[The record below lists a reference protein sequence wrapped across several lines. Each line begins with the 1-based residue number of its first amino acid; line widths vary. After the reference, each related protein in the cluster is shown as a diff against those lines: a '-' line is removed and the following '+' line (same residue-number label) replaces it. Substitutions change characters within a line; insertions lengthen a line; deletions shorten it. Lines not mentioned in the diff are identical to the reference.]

1 MLQVAE
7 SVLDRAR
14 DLNPMVQI
22 SAATG
27 GVKDNDETFFKAFT
41 LIIATRLTSEE
52 LITIN
57 QYCRQ
62 NGTQFICGDV
72 FGLFGYTFSD
82 LQEHEYYE

>member
-1 MLQVAE
+1 
-7 SVLDRAR
+7 
-14 DLNPMVQI
+14 MVQI
-22 SAATG
+22 SAVIG
-27 GVKDNDETFFKAFT
+27 SVQDKDETFFKGFT
-41 LIIATRLTSEE
+41 MIIATRLSSDQ

-72 FGLFGYTFSD
+72 FGLFGYSFSD